1 MKPIDSR
8 LLRYA
13 RATRFFLAASVALG
27 LVGAGLVIAQAMLI
41 AEIVVGAF
49 QRGDGAGA
57 LTLPLGLLALVA
69 LGRAVVSWL
78 TELAAH
84 RASAAVKSELRLRL
98 LERAVRL
105 GPSWLDS
112 QRTGALTTLA
122 TRGIDALDDYF
133 ARYLPQLGLAV
144 VVPVAVLARI
154 VTADWISALIIVVTL
169 PLIPLFMVLIGWATQ
184 SRMDR
189 QWRLLS
195 RLSGHFLDVVAGLP
209 TLKVFGRAKAQAAS
223 IRAITADYRR
233 ATLKTL
239 RLAFLSSFAL
249 ELLATVSV
257 ALVAVDIG
265 MRLVHGEMDLFTG
278 LMVLVLAPEAY
289 LPLRQVGAQYH
300 AAAEGLAAADEVFAV
315 LERALPSSAADGSPA
330 PDARGAALTLD
341 GLMVR
346 HPGRTAPSLARTS
359 FEIRPGETVAVVGPS
374 GAGKSTLLN
383 AVLGFAVPDQGR
395 VLIGGRD
402 LASLDPESW
411 RRQIAWVPQRPYLFA
426 GTIAE
431 NVRLAR
437 PDADDEAVRAALR
450 DADAYRF
457 VSALPDGIETRLGE
471 MGAGLSAGQRQRIAL
486 ARAFLADRPVLLLDE
501 PTANLDGETEAS
513 VVEAVRRLAEGR
525 TVLLVVHRPALLPLA
540 DRVLRLPGPTASP
553 LPASGGG
560 SGRVSVAGARA
571 GATGA
576 GAIRNPRAEAP
587 VSATAGVGAGVG
599 DADAGGAAGG
609 VGDAD
614 ADGAA
619 GGVGDADTDAGP
631 GRLAAAPAGVGHE
644 SMTGVV
650 SGVGDES
657 AAGVAAGVGHESMA
671 GAASRAGHESSA
683 DVGSGERPAGAWAGR
698 GSGSAGRTV
707 SRGPRAHAGPG
718 ALARVRAAARGTR
731 GRFALALLLGS
742 LALVSAVGLMA
753 VSGWLIS
760 RAVQQ
765 PPVLYLMVAVTATR
779 AFGIGRAAFRY
790 AERLVSHDAVL
801 RVLADLRVAVYR
813 RLERIAP
820 AGLGRTRRGDLLS
833 RLVADVDT
841 VQDYF
846 LRWLLPVG
854 SALTV
859 SVASVGFLTWVLPGA
874 GAVLAAGLL
883 VAGVGVPLVSGALA
897 RRAER
902 RLAPARGALSAQVV
916 DLLAGTAELT
926 VAGALPRRLD
936 ALRRADG
943 ALTRIARRAAAATG
957 AGAGLSA
964 LICGLTVAAAAW
976 LGVSAVADGR
986 IHGVWLAVVVLTP
999 LAAFEAVAGLPLAV
1013 QHRQRVR
1020 RAAER
1025 VYEVMDEPLP
1035 AREPGQARV
1044 VEPRCGQGRREEPLG
1059 GRAWGE
1065 KARCGQAR
1073 REEPLGGRAWGGE
1086 AHGGQAWGEDA
1097 RCVQAR
1103 CGEADGEETWG
1114 EEAHGGQG
1122 RVAESRGGQAWGG
1135 EALGGQARGED
1146 ARCVQARCG
1155 EADGEETWSEES
1167 RGCQGRCGEADG
1179 EGTWGEEPPDTP
1191 YPLVLRGITARHP
1204 GQAAPA
1210 LDGFGLELR
1219 PGHRVA
1225 VVGPSGAGKT
1235 TLAQVLL
1242 RFLDAEGG
1250 TYTLGG
1256 RNAAA
1261 LDGDAVR
1268 RLVGLCAQDAH
1279 VFDSSLRENL
1289 RLARTGASDGELRA
1303 ALAEARLLDWVDG
1316 LPDGLDTLVG
1326 EQGARLSGG
1335 QRQRLALARA
1345 LLADFPVLVLDEPA
1359 EHLDLPT
1366 ADALTADL
1374 LSATRGRTTVLIT
1387 HRLAGLDAV
1396 DEVIVLDGGR
1406 AVQRGTYRELAAA
1419 DGPFRRML
1427 EREAAEGGI
1436 LVGAGQSADG

>member
-1 MKPIDSR
+1 MKPIDPR

-27 LVGAGLVIAQAMLI
+27 LAGAGLVIAQAMLI

-49 QRGDGAGA
+49 QRGDGVTA

-69 LGRAVVSWL
+69 VGRAVVSWL

-84 RASAAVKSELRLRL
+84 RAGAAVKSELRLRL

-112 QRTGALTTLA
+112 QRTGELTTLA

-154 VTADWISALIIVVTL
+154 VTADWISALIIVATL
-169 PLIPLFMVLIGWATQ
+169 PLIPLFMMLIGWATQ

-223 IRAITADYRR
+223 IRAITGDYRR

-239 RLAFLSSFAL
+239 RLAFLSSLAL
-249 ELLATVSV
+249 ELLSTVSV

-278 LMVLVLAPEAY
+278 LVVLVLAPEAY

-300 AAAEGLAAADEVFAV
+300 AAAEGLTAADEVFAV
-315 LERALPSSAADGSPA
+315 LEREPSGAGGATSGAGGTLSGVGGAPA
-330 PDARGAALTLD
+330 PDARGAALALD
-341 GLMVR
+341 GLVVR
-346 HPGRTAPSLARTS
+346 HPGRTEPSLARTS

-383 AVLGFAVPDQGR
+383 AVLGFAAPHEGR

-450 DADAYRF
+450 DADALGF
-457 VSALPDGIETRLGE
+457 VSALPDGLETRLGE

-486 ARAFLADRPVLLLDE
+486 VRAFLADRPVLLLDE

-513 VVEAVRRLAEGR
+513 VVGAVRRLAEGR

-540 DRVLRLPGPTASP
+540 DRVLRLPGPGRGSAAAAP
-553 LPASGGG
+553 GGPAALPA
-560 SGRVSVAGARA
+560 VERA
-571 GATGA
+571 
-576 GAIRNPRAEAP
+576 
-587 VSATAGVGAGVG
+587 SAA
-599 DADAGGAAGG
+599 DADAW
-609 VGDAD
+609 
-614 ADGAA
+614 
-619 GGVGDADTDAGP
+619 
-631 GRLAAAPAGVGHE
+631 
-644 SMTGVV
+644 
-650 SGVGDES
+650 SGS
-657 AAGVAAGVGHESMA
+657 
-671 GAASRAGHESSA
+671 GAASPGGLGPLPVDQSASAVGLARAAGHPHAEA
-683 DVGSGERPAGAWAGR
+683 REGALEATT
-698 GSGSAGRTV
+698 SAGRT
-707 SRGPRAHAGPG
+707 SAAAHALMADHGPG
-718 ALARVRAAARGTR
+718 GRLGAARSGPGSTGVSTPDGSAASDGAAASHGSAARTRPRTRPRRSALARVRGAARGGR
-731 GRFALALLLGS
+731 GRFGLALSLGS
-742 LALVSAVGLMA
+742 LALLSAVGLMA

-760 RAVQQ
+760 RAAQQ

-779 AFGIGRAAFRY
+779 AFGIGRAVFRY

-801 RVLADLRVAVYR
+801 RVLAELRVAVYR
-813 RLERIAP
+813 RLERLAP

-854 SALTV
+854 TALTV
-859 SVASVGFLTWVLPGA
+859 GAASVGFLTWVLPEA

-883 VAGVGVPLVSGALA
+883 VAGVVVPAVSGALA

-936 ALRRADG
+936 AVRRAD
-943 ALTRIARRAAAATG
+943 AVLTRIARRTAAAAGT
-957 AGAGLSA
+957 GAGLSA
-964 LICGLTVAAAAW
+964 LVCGLTVAAAAW
-976 LGVSAVADGR
+976 VGVPAVADGR

-1025 VYEVMDEPLP
+1025 VYEVLDEPIP
-1035 AREPGQARV
+1035 VREP
-1044 VEPRCGQGRREEPLG
+1044 EE
-1059 GRAWGE
+1059 
-1065 KARCGQAR
+1065 
-1073 REEPLGGRAWGGE
+1073 
-1086 AHGGQAWGEDA
+1086 
-1097 RCVQAR
+1097 
-1103 CGEADGEETWG
+1103 
-1114 EEAHGGQG
+1114 
-1122 RVAESRGGQAWGG
+1122 
-1135 EALGGQARGED
+1135 ARGEAV
-1146 ARCVQARCG
+1146 ARD
-1155 EADGEETWSEES
+1155 EAGREAVVREEVPS
-1167 RGCQGRCGEADG
+1167 A
-1179 EGTWGEEPPDTP
+1179 P

-1204 GQAAPA
+1204 GQSTPA

-1219 PGHRVA
+1219 PGRRVA

-1242 RFLDAEGG
+1242 RFLDTEGG
-1250 TYTLGG
+1250 TYTLAG

-1289 RLARTGASDGELRA
+1289 RLARPCASDDELRA
-1303 ALAEARLLDWVDG
+1303 ALAAARLLDWVDG

-1374 LSATRGRTTVLIT
+1374 LSVTRGRTTVLIT

-1406 AVQRGTYRELAAA
+1406 AVQRGTYAALASA

-1427 EREAAEGGI
+1427 EREAVEGGV
-1436 LVGAGQSADG
+1436 LVGAG